1 MPGQYVGG
9 YVTGSA
15 RGACEVAD
23 TIEDKIE
30 QNESKMTYKNYL
42 IWLRSYELKSGGW
55 VPRALVVIPSE
66 EGNGEQ
72 DLNNPGASTV
82 STRED
87 ADTQAFTIAKQWID
101 ERLEGRRQD
110 RALPRSE

>member
-1 MPGQYVGG
+1 MGD
-9 YVTGSA
+9 S
-15 RGACEVAD
+15 
-23 TIEDKIE
+23 IENKME
-30 QNESKMTYKNYL
+30 QNASKRTYQKYL

-72 DLNNPGASTV
+72 DLHDPGASTV
-82 STRED
+82 VTREE
-87 ADTQAFTIAKQWID
+87 ADTQACTIAKQWID

>member
-1 MPGQYVGG
+1 
-9 YVTGSA
+9 
-15 RGACEVAD
+15 VAD
-23 TIEDKIE
+23 SIENRIE
-30 QNESKMTYKNYL
+30 QNASKRTYQRYL

-72 DLNNPGASTV
+72 DLHDPGASTV
-82 STRED
+82 ATREE
-87 ADTQAFTIAKQWID
+87 ADTQACTIAKQWID

-110 RALPRSE
+110 RALPRPE

>member
-1 MPGQYVGG
+1 M
-9 YVTGSA
+9 
-15 RGACEVAD
+15 RGECEVAD

-55 VPRALVVIPSE
+55 IPRAVVVIPSE

-72 DLNNPGASTV
+72 DLNDPGASTI

-101 ERLEGRRQD
+101 ERLAGRRQD
-110 RALPRSE
+110 RALPRPE

>member
-1 MPGQYVGG
+1 
-9 YVTGSA
+9 
-15 RGACEVAD
+15 VAD
-23 TIEDKIE
+23 SIENKSE
-30 QNESKMTYKNYL
+30 QNASKRTYQRYL

-72 DLNNPGASTV
+72 DLHDPGASTV
-82 STRED
+82 ATREE
-87 ADTQAFTIAKQWID
+87 ADTQACTIAKQWID

>member
-1 MPGQYVGG
+1 M
-9 YVTGSA
+9 
-15 RGACEVAD
+15 AD
-23 TIEDKIE
+23 SIENKIE
-30 QNESKMTYKNYL
+30 QNASKRTYQKYL
-42 IWLRSYELKSGGW
+42 IWLRSYELKAGGW

-72 DLNNPGASTV
+72 DLHDPGASTV
-82 STRED
+82 ATREE
-87 ADTQAFTIAKQWID
+87 ADTQACTIAKQWID